1 MEGGLDQMTLG
12 RRSRNVLD
20 QSDSLIPHAEAKSCP
35 IVRRRQDADHE
46 RFGTCHRYRPST
58 AVTRRDGSGLS
69 RCCAAYRRCCPT
81 EGRDRRISD
90 PRHRRP
96 YLGGFSFASGEGC
109 LVESLCWQRRK
120 ENTFDDWEQRI
131 FLCPSWGGRLCSEVG
146 QRGCKRTRRIYEILK
161 KAELTMDEVV
171 AETFAKQIDYLE
183 RLDRMLASAEAR
195 RNNALREIDRHRAS
209 ARATA
214 RQAIDDVQDA
224 AFRDVE
230 TGEEGGVANLTTNR
244 QQHANRANARSS
256 TGPKTAPGKARS
268 AQNALRHGLNVSV
281 LSDPLLTP
289 QVEAIARQI
298 AGPEAGAEALEFAR
312 RIVEA
317 QLDVNRV
324 RDIRKRLITGRMT
337 DPGDLAL
344 LPQRLPALAAVTG
357 DGKLAA
363 AVAESAYQLT
373 ALDRYERRALSRRKF
388 AIRKFDAS
396 VAAPDLS

>member
-20 QSDSLIPHAEAKSCP
+20 QSDLLIPHAEAKGFPSSAVAKMP
-35 IVRRRQDADHE
+35 TTNVSERVIGIAPAPLLPGETGAD
-46 RFGTCHRYRPST
+46 
-58 AVTRRDGSGLS
+58 
-69 RCCAAYRRCCPT
+69 
-81 EGRDRRISD
+81 
-90 PRHRRP
+90 
-96 YLGGFSFASGEGC
+96 YLGVAQRIVAVAQPKDAIEEFLPARSPTLPGRFFVCVGEGC

-230 TGEEGGVANLTTNR
+230 TGEEGGVAN
-244 QQHANRANARSS
+244 
-256 TGPKTAPGKARS
+256 
-268 AQNALRHGLNVSV
+268 
-281 LSDPLLTP
+281 
-289 QVEAIARQI
+289 
-298 AGPEAGAEALEFAR
+298 
-312 RIVEA
+312 
-317 QLDVNRV
+317 
-324 RDIRKRLITGRMT
+324 
-337 DPGDLAL
+337 
-344 LPQRLPALAAVTG
+344 
-357 DGKLAA
+357 
-363 AVAESAYQLT
+363 
-373 ALDRYERRALSRRKF
+373 
-388 AIRKFDAS
+388 
-396 VAAPDLS
+396 